1 MNSDDYL
8 FLELFAELRW
18 RLNTPSSYNVV
29 KSAGLAR
36 MLFVDGHPLLH
47 AVNKSRRLKIRFHCS
62 RGVPID
68 MPGNEDGMSYHP
80 VQYDSSATPKT
91 LDKFLGVEVI
101 SSDKCVVSIKD
112 IIKFLSI
119 KWGGVHFEPPAS
131 EPKDILLVQID
142 GMLKR
147 GGSNLIV
154 RLMWNIGAVILKDLH
169 HMQREVWGSYRTA
182 LAPEQDRLFG
192 HYQADESMGFAYTFD
207 GGYLQNVLSKS
218 LEQGFAFCSV
228 LKLISDERCSGVI
241 YEVEN
246 ISTKQKVLR
255 VQQQNKSLIISVND
269 EHSNKSITINDIE
282 LRGMTASF
290 FVLTVELYRYERN
303 MFWLSVS
310 MDAVE
315 IRRIQCHITMPVI
328 LGRQSIGATVD
339 GDERGRFFYK
349 EAIVREQ
356 FRCQQARDDAERF
369 LWINCIV

>member
-8 FLELFAELRW
+8 FLEIFAELRW

-36 MLFVDGHPLLH
+36 MLFVDGHPLVDV
-47 AVNKSRRLKIRFHCS
+47 VNKNRRLKYGFHCTKGS
-62 RGVPID
+62 PIKI
-68 MPGNEDGMSYHP
+68 PGIESSLSYYPIQH
-80 VQYDSSATPKT
+80 DSNATPKSR
-91 LDKFLGVEVI
+91 DEFLGVEVI
-101 SSDKCVVSIKD
+101 SSGECAVSIKD

-119 KWGGVHFEPPAS
+119 KWGGIHFEPPKK
-131 EPKDILLVQID
+131 PKDMLLVQID
-142 GMLKR
+142 GVLKR
-147 GGSNLIV
+147 GGGNLVV
-154 RLMWNIGAVILKDLH
+154 RLMWNIGAIILKDMQ
-169 HMQREVWGSYRTA
+169 HMQREIWGSYRSA

-192 HYQADESMGFAYTFD
+192 HYQADESMGFAYTFGD
-207 GGYLQNVLSKS
+207 GYLQNVLSKS

-228 LKLISDERCSGVI
+228 LKLIPDERCSGVI

-246 ISTKQKVLR
+246 KSTKQKVLR
-255 VQQQNKSLIISVND
+255 VQQQSKSLIVTVND
-269 EHSNKSITINDIE
+269 EHSSESITINDIE
-282 LRGMTASF
+282 LRGMTSSF

-315 IRRIQCHITMPVI
+315 IRRIQCQIDMPVI

-356 FRCQQARDDAERF
+356 FNSQQARDEAERF
-369 LWINCIV
+369 LWVNCIV